1 MAVGQLGGGGATLIG
16 LANRIRIKTKRVA
29 HYLALYA
36 NQDGGGK
43 GEGALAISMNTLG
56 KFPDS
61 KDAIL
66 L

>member
-1 MAVGQLGGGGATLIG
+1 LDWLIG
-16 LANRIRIKTKRVA
+16 FESRQNEWLIIWRYMQIRM
-29 HYLALYA
+29 
-36 NQDGGGK
+36 GGK